1 MTTQYGFF
9 IDSARCTGCKTCELA
24 CKDYKNLT
32 PEVSFRRIYEY
43 AGGDWQED
51 NGVWQ
56 QNVFA
61 YYLSIACNHCEDPA
75 CTKVCPSGAMHKRED
90 GFVVVNEEVC
100 IGCRYCHMAC
110 PYGAP
115 QYNADKGHMTKCDGC
130 HERVAQ
136 ADTIVVPGWRGVDAP
151 VPEALCAA
159 LASAHARGC
168 RIISICSGVFVLA
181 AAGLLNGRQA
191 TTHWRYT
198 AALQSRFPQIQ
209 VVEDVLYVGDAL
221 LMTSAGSAAGIDL
234 CLHLVREDFGSEA
247 ANVVARR
254 LVVSPHRDGGQAQQV
269 LRPVARSRESLRLGQ
284 LFDYLHQHLAASH
297 TVASLAQRAGMG
309 TRTFLRRFEEATGK
323 TPARWLLE
331 ERLLRARQHLTES
344 TMGIDQIAERCGFA
358 SAGTLRHH
366 FRQHFALS
374 PLQYRK
380 QFTPSPIAKSS
391 QPRTIDG
398 HSKPVARRVDDEER
412 VSGSDL

>member
-1 MTTQYGFF
+1 MTENANILTTPSVTPSRHQPRPEMGDNWYQFAVAAVDEGPLC
-9 IDSARCTGCKTCELA
+9 ATGGIRLMTDGGPEL
-24 CKDYKNLT
+24 L
-32 PEVSFRRIYEY
+32 
-43 AGGDWQED
+43 
-51 NGVWQ
+51 
-56 QNVFA
+56 
-61 YYLSIACNHCEDPA
+61 
-75 CTKVCPSGAMHKRED
+75 
-90 GFVVVNEEVC
+90 
-100 IGCRYCHMAC
+100 
-110 PYGAP
+110 
-115 QYNADKGHMTKCDGC
+115 
-130 HERVAQ
+130 AQ
-136 ADTIVVPGWRGVDAP
+136 ADTIVIPGWRGVDAP

-254 LVVSPHRDGGQAQQV
+254 LVVSPHRDGGQAQHV
-269 LRPVARSRESLRLGQ
+269 PVARSREGLRLGQ

-380 QFTPSPIAKSS
+380 QFTPSPIAKSMMKKECRVVIYKEGLLGSLFFGEAKADPDKMS
-391 QPRTIDG
+391 QFLSSYTREGWEVKTMSVERRRTALFW
-398 HSKPVARRVDDEER
+398 SREAYLFVLER
-412 VSGSDL
+412 PL

>member
-1 MTTQYGFF
+1 
-9 IDSARCTGCKTCELA
+9 
-24 CKDYKNLT
+24 
-32 PEVSFRRIYEY
+32 
-43 AGGDWQED
+43 
-51 NGVWQ
+51 
-56 QNVFA
+56 
-61 YYLSIACNHCEDPA
+61 
-75 CTKVCPSGAMHKRED
+75 
-90 GFVVVNEEVC
+90 
-100 IGCRYCHMAC
+100 
-110 PYGAP
+110 
-115 QYNADKGHMTKCDGC
+115 
-130 HERVAQ
+130 
-136 ADTIVVPGWRGVDAP
+136 
-151 VPEALCAA
+151 
-159 LASAHARGC
+159 
-168 RIISICSGVFVLA
+168 
-181 AAGLLNGRQA
+181 
-191 TTHWRYT
+191 
-198 AALQSRFPQIQ
+198 
-209 VVEDVLYVGDAL
+209 AL

>member
-1 MTTQYGFF
+1 
-9 IDSARCTGCKTCELA
+9 
-24 CKDYKNLT
+24 
-32 PEVSFRRIYEY
+32 
-43 AGGDWQED
+43 
-51 NGVWQ
+51 
-56 QNVFA
+56 
-61 YYLSIACNHCEDPA
+61 
-75 CTKVCPSGAMHKRED
+75 
-90 GFVVVNEEVC
+90 
-100 IGCRYCHMAC
+100 MAC
-110 PYGAP
+110 AP
-115 QYNADKGHMTKCDGC
+115 LSLGVAVEIFGLPRPEMGDNWYQFAVAAVDEGPLCATGGIRLMTDGGP
-130 HERVAQ
+130 ELLAQ

-151 VPEALCAA
+151 SPRRCAPRWLPPRPRMSDYFYLFPGCSFSPPPGCSMA
-159 LASAHARGC
+159 ARRQPTGVTP
-168 RIISICSGVFVLA
+168 RRCSPVF
-181 AAGLLNGRQA
+181 R
-191 TTHWRYT
+191 R
-198 AALQSRFPQIQ
+198 SR

-358 SAGTLRHH
+358 SAGTLRPP
-366 FRQHFALS
+366 FSPAL
-374 PLQYRK
+374 R
-380 QFTPSPIAKSS
+380 A
-391 QPRTIDG
+391 QPAAV
-398 HSKPVARRVDDEER
+398 P
-412 VSGSDL
+412 

>member
-1 MTTQYGFF
+1 MTENANILTTPSVTPSHHQVVALAYDGLCTFEF
-9 IDSARCTGCKTCELA
+9 GVAVEIFGLPRPEMGDNWYQFAVAAIDEGPLCATGGIRLMTDGGPEL
-24 CKDYKNLT
+24 L
-32 PEVSFRRIYEY
+32 
-43 AGGDWQED
+43 
-51 NGVWQ
+51 
-56 QNVFA
+56 
-61 YYLSIACNHCEDPA
+61 
-75 CTKVCPSGAMHKRED
+75 
-90 GFVVVNEEVC
+90 
-100 IGCRYCHMAC
+100 
-110 PYGAP
+110 
-115 QYNADKGHMTKCDGC
+115 
-130 HERVAQ
+130 AQ
-136 ADTIVVPGWRGVDAP
+136 ADTIVVPG
-151 VPEALCAA
+151 
-159 LASAHARGC
+159 
-168 RIISICSGVFVLA
+168 
-181 AAGLLNGRQA
+181 
-191 TTHWRYT
+191 WRYT